1 MYEIDNDTGEANSEN
16 LRQPGNH
23 HFPVCGVVTLLVV
36 APLSLCLS
44 WLDRLSSPEV
54 YIVRAGE
61 NSTSRSLIISQ
72 TWGDRPGQ
80 LATNQN
86 KQTKSCLSFH
96 SQPESQ
102 FYLSRS
108 NEKRLNGSRMSRQS
122 GPRCN
127 YKNSSWNYSPW
138 QFTFFLFN
146 SSIHSLFPLSS
157 CFEVG
162 QS

>member
-1 MYEIDNDTGEANSEN
+1 MTGS
-16 LRQPGNH
+16 
-23 HFPVCGVVTLLVV
+23 
-36 APLSLCLS
+36 
-44 WLDRLSSPEV
+44 
-54 YIVRAGE
+54 IVISRGGE
-61 NSTSRSLIISQ
+61 NSTSRSLITAQ

-108 NEKRLNGSRMSRQS
+108 NEKRLNGSCMSRQS

-162 QS
+162 QSQTTVPASGEPLNCFLWRSSQSSAASLNMTAIVRPL